1 MNYNVIFSR
10 EDFYDETV
18 DSDVKRYKEI
28 RKLTIGQG
36 EDYTKGCLFNY
47 EDIKNH
53 GGLMAVHL
61 SR

>member
-36 EDYTKGCLFNY
+36 EDYTIRFSLDYKY
-47 EDIKNH
+47 IKNH
-53 GGLMAVHL
+53 CRLIAVIL